1 MFSEKNQLNRLFL
14 TPLNKIPLYLLS
26 YTIFWDNQKFSD
38 YFVITFRKKQ

>member
-1 MFSEKNQLNRLFL
+1 MFRGGNHLNRLFL
-14 TPLNKIPLYLLS
+14 TPLNEIPLYLPL